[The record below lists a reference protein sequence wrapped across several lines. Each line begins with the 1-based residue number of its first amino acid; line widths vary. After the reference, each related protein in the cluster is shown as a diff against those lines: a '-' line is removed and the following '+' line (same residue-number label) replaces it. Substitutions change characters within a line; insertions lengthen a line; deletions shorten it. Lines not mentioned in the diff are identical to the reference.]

1 MKRED
6 SPMQS
11 LHLAEH
17 ALYQYEKN
25 TTCFFVKKT
34 AIQMSSG
41 EEIPR
46 LLRCLSE
53 IVAVTLTG
61 SKKFL
66 QSANKR
72 HCPSRPMKN
81 VEVVA
86 TGRKQIG

>member
-1 MKRED
+1 MKRET
-6 SPMQS
+6 PMHS
-11 LHLAEH
+11 LLMCYACAASKSKHHL
-17 ALYQYEKN
+17 LLVEKDHYTN
-25 TTCFFVKKT
+25 VKRRCNPKT
-34 AIQMSSG
+34 
-41 EEIPR
+41 
-46 LLRCLSE
+46 LRCLSE

-66 QSANKR
+66 QSANMR